1 MRLLFAAFMLIAFLS
16 GCASKGDWSSDTPTK
31 TNPKASKAARVN
43 LQNQSVS
50 KVYAPSDNLWLRIR
64 DGFQMEPMN
73 SPLEIEQ
80 VRWLSARPD
89 YVHRSMARSSRYL
102 FYIVQEVNARNM
114 PTEIALLPFVES
126 AFVTNAKSSA
136 KAVGLWQFMPATGK
150 DFRLTQN
157 VFRDERRDVIQ
168 STDAAL
174 DYLQR
179 LHNQFGSWELALAAY
194 NWGAGNIAKA
204 QKRNIAAG
212 LPTDYE
218 SLTMP
223 KETRNYVP
231 KLMAY
236 RQIVLD
242 PSAYGIVLPE
252 LENHPYFV
260 AVDVGNDIDV
270 AVVIKL
276 AEIPSE
282 EFHNLNPSFN
292 KPVILSNAN
301 QQILLPFAHAEIFQE
316 NLKNYS
322 KPLAS
327 WTAVKIAKTES
338 LDQAAKTLG
347 VDSDMLRDINGIP
360 RGMRIKAGSTVLV
373 PKTNGRVGDVSTAM
387 AENASLSLEKPPPPP
402 PNKCNNSPKA
412 SKGAK
417 LVKCTPAKQVKTIEK
432 ASSKGNSSQNN
443 AASQHKSASTGL
455 AKSAKNGS
463 SPASASSNATKGVS
477 KSQ

>member
-1 MRLLFAAFMLIAFLS
+1 MRMMYAAIFIAAFLS
-16 GCASKGDWSSDTPTK
+16 GCASTGDWSSDASTK
-31 TNPKASKAARVN
+31 SNSNASRATRVN
-43 LQNQSVS
+43 LKNQSVS

-126 AFVTNAKSSA
+126 AFNPQAKSGA
-136 KAVGLWQFMPATGK
+136 KAMGIWQFMPATGK
-150 DFRLTQN
+150 DFQLTQN
-157 VFRDERRDVIQ
+157 VFRDERRDVLQ

-179 LHNQFGSWELALAAY
+179 LNNQFGSWELALAAY
-194 NWGAGNIAKA
+194 NWGAGNILKA
-204 QKRNIAAG
+204 QKRNLAAG

-218 SLTMP
+218 SLKLP

-242 PSAYGIVLPE
+242 PEAYGIVLPE

-260 AVDVGNDIDV
+260 ALDVNNDIDV
-270 AVVIKL
+270 ALVTKL
-276 AEIPSE
+276 AEIPPE
-282 EFHNLNPSFN
+282 EFQVLNPSFN
-292 KPVILSNAN
+292 KPVILAAAN
-301 QQILLPFAHAEIFQE
+301 QQILLPFGHAELFQE
-316 NLKNYS
+316 NLKKYN
-322 KPLAS
+322 KPLSS
-327 WTAVKIAKTES
+327 WTAVQVSKTE
-338 LDQAAKTLG
+338 LVDQAAKTLG
-347 VDSDMLRDINGIP
+347 VDVDTLREVNGIP
-360 RGMRIKAGSTVLV
+360 KGMRIRAGSTVII
-373 PKTNGRVGDVSTAM
+373 PKTNHRPGDISVAL
-387 AENASLSLEKPPPPP
+387 ADNASLSLDKPPA
-402 PNKCNNSPKA
+402 PKA
-412 SKGAK
+412 VQKCAKGAK
-417 LVKCTPAKQVKTIEK
+417 CPPAK
-432 ASSKGNSSQNN
+432 SSKVATKGNSSAKN

-463 SPASASSNATKGVS
+463 VKTSSTQGANKI
-477 KSQ
+477 Q

>member
-1 MRLLFAAFMLIAFLS
+1 MRLPIVAILLAIFLS
-16 GCASKGDWSSDTPTK
+16 GCASTGDWSSDGSTK
-31 TNPKASKAARVN
+31 ANPKSSKATRVN
-43 LQNQSVS
+43 LKNQSVS
-50 KVYAPSDNLWLRIR
+50 QVYAPSDNLWIRIR

-89 YVHRSMARSSRYL
+89 YVNRSMTRSSRYL

-126 AFVTNAKSSA
+126 AFVTHAKSSA
-136 KAVGLWQFMPATGK
+136 KAMGLWQFMPATGK

-157 VFRDERRDVIQ
+157 VFRDERRDVLQ

-179 LHNQFGSWELALAAY
+179 LYNQFGSWELALAAY
-194 NWGAGNIAKA
+194 NWGAGNISKA
-204 QKRNIAAG
+204 QKRNLAAG
-212 LPTDYE
+212 LPTNYE

-242 PSAYGIVLPE
+242 PQAYGIVLPE

-260 AVDVGNDIDV
+260 ALDIDNDIDV

-276 AEIPSE
+276 AEIPEE
-282 EFHNLNPSFN
+282 EFNNLNPSFN

-301 QQILLPFAHAEIFQE
+301 QQILLPFAHAEIFQA
-316 NLKNYS
+316 NLKSYN
-322 KPLAS
+322 KPLSS
-327 WTAVKIAKTES
+327 WTAVKISKTES
-338 LDQAAKTLG
+338 VDQVAKTLG
-347 VDSDMLRDINGIP
+347 VDVDALRSVNAIP
-360 RGMRIKAGSTVLV
+360 RGMRVKAGSTVLI
-373 PKTNGRVGDVSTAM
+373 PKSSSRAGDVSMAM
-387 AENASLSLEKPPPPP
+387 AENASLSLEKPAPPAP
-402 PNKCNNSPKA
+402 KC
-412 SKGAK
+412 AK
-417 LVKCTPAKQVKTIEK
+417 SAKSGQNTKCAATKT
-432 ASSKGNSSQNN
+432 KGNSSAKN

-455 AKSAKNGS
+455 AKSAKNS
-463 SPASASSNATKGVS
+463 SSAASSTKGGANI
-477 KSQ
+477 K

>member
-1 MRLLFAAFMLIAFLS
+1 MRLLYPLLALLVLLS
-16 GCASKGDWSSDTPTK
+16 GCASTGDWSSDTPTK
-31 TNPKASKAARVN
+31 TNSKTSKAARVN
-43 LQNQSVS
+43 LKNQSVS
-50 KVYAPSDNLWLRIR
+50 KVYAPSDNLWIRIR

-73 SPLEIEQ
+73 TPLEIEQ

-89 YVHRSMARSSRYL
+89 YVNRSMTRSSRYL

-150 DFRLTQN
+150 DFQLTQN
-157 VFRDERRDVIQ
+157 VFRDERRDVLQ

-179 LHNQFGSWELALAAY
+179 LNNQFGSWELALAAY

-204 QKRNIAAG
+204 QKRNLAAG

-218 SLTMP
+218 SLTLP
-223 KETRNYVP
+223 RETRNYVP

-242 PSAYGIVLPE
+242 PQAYGIKLPE

-270 AVVIKL
+270 ALVIKL
-276 AEIPSE
+276 AEIPE
-282 EFHNLNPSFN
+282 DEFHNLNPSFN

-301 QQILLPFAHAEIFQE
+301 QQILLPFGHAEIFQE
-316 NLKNYS
+316 NLKKYN
-322 KPLAS
+322 KPLSS
-327 WTAVKIAKTES
+327 WTAVKVSKTES
-338 LDQAAKTLG
+338 VDQAAKTLG
-347 VDSDMLRDINGIP
+347 VDAEALRQVNTIP
-360 RGMRIKAGSTVLV
+360 RGMRIKAGSTVII
-373 PKTNGRVGDVSTAM
+373 PKTSSRPGDVSSAM
-387 AENASLSLEKPPPPP
+387 ADNASLSLEKPPPPIP
-402 PNKCNNSPKA
+402 KCPKPA
-412 SKGAK
+412 KGAK
-417 LVKCTPAKQVKTIEK
+417 ALKCGPQ
-432 ASSKGNSSQNN
+432 ASSKGAHASTSKGKSSQNN
-443 AASQHKSASTGL
+443 TASQHKSASTGL

-463 SPASASSNATKGVS
+463 SASSGGKSSNSGAS
-477 KSQ
+477 KN